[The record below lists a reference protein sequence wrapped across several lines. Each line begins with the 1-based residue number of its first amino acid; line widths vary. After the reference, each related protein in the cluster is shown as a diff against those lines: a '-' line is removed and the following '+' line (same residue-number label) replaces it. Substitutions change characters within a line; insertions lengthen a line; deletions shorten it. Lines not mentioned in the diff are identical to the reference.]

1 MAKETILFNP
11 FPKQVEF
18 LQAALSGLFSFILY
32 GGGIRGGKSFAGVG
46 LILILC
52 KIFPGSRWAIVR
64 KDMPTIVKNV
74 FPTWEKICPSG
85 FVKYDRRKSAMNPH
99 VEFTNGSIVLFFP
112 ENYSQDKELDRFK
125 GLEVN
130 GFLAEEIN
138 ELQYETF
145 EKMIERAGSYIIQG
159 IEKQPKPIIAA
170 TCNPSPGWVKKII
183 YTPWKEGLLRK
194 EWTYIRARIF
204 DNPHIP
210 EEYFNV
216 LKTLSHYM
224 YRVFVEGDW
233 DFQNKSPNA
242 YWRSFE
248 LDNHVS
254 NYPHDP
260 NLPIHLS
267 VDSNVL
273 PYIAISLWQIP
284 DEGRVVQVAE
294 LPAEDPDNTATK
306 AADLAVKL
314 LNKMGHNDMIILHG
328 DASAKAKNTID
339 PEKRSFIKLFEGK
352 LKEHF
357 VVNNKVANSNPS
369 VSLRGEFINAVY
381 EGLVPDLSI
390 EINENC
396 KESINDYIVVQQDMN
411 GGMKKKKITKND
423 LTYEPDGHFSDTKA
437 YFLCDVFR
445 DEFNVFKNAGSTHEY
460 VLKIMPNHNQ
470 M

>member
-1 MAKETILFNP
+1 MSKESVLFSP

-18 LQAALSGLFSFILY
+18 LEAALSGLFSFILY

-46 LILILC
+46 LLLILC

-74 FPTWEKICPSG
+74 FPTWEKLCPSN
-85 FVKYDRRKSAMNPH
+85 FVKHDRRKDTMNPH
-99 VEFTNGSIVLFFP
+99 VEFTNGSRILFFP
-112 ENYSQDKELDRFK
+112 ENYSQDKELNRFK

-145 EKMIERAGSYIIQG
+145 EKMIERAGSYIVSG
-159 IEKQPKPIIAA
+159 LEKQPKPIIAA

-183 YTPWKEGLLRK
+183 YTPWVEGNLRK
-194 EWTYIRARIF
+194 KWTYIRARIF
-204 DNPHIP
+204 DNPYIP
-210 EEYFNV
+210 QEYFDV
-216 LKTLSHYM
+216 LKTLSRYM
-224 YRVFVEGDW
+224 YRVYVEGDW

-248 LDNHVS
+248 LDNHIS
-254 NYPHDP
+254 NYPHEP
-260 NLPIHLS
+260 NLPIHIS

-273 PYIAISLWQIP
+273 PYIAISFWQIP
-284 DEGRVVQVAE
+284 EDGQAVQVAE
-294 LPAEDPDNTATK
+294 IAAEDPNNSAQK
-306 AADLAVKL
+306 AADLAVNL
-314 LNKMGHNDMIILHG
+314 LNKMHHNDMIILHG
-328 DASAKAKNTID
+328 DATAKAKNTID

-352 LKEHF
+352 LKEQF
-357 VVNNKVANSNPS
+357 VVNNKVASSNPS
-369 VSLRGEFINAVY
+369 VALRGEFINAVY
-381 EGLVPDLSI
+381 EGLVPGLSI
-390 EINENC
+390 EINEQC

-423 LTYEPDGHFSDTKA
+423 LTYEPEGHFSDTKA

-445 DEFNVFKNAGSTHEY
+445 EEFNVFKNAGSTHEY